1 MVYGHGAYVHPNVTS
16 CMYKK
21 YVNKKLPNKP
31 TCLEPNPYSTD
42 YRSSEHAV
50 YYQSFMGISTLMIEL
65 GRIDIFTDAY
75 VLFFWLCQ
83 PQQGQL
89 ETALNTISYITLHH
103 DSRLY

>member
-65 GRIDIFTDAY
+65 GRIDIFTDAS
-75 VLFFWLCQ
+75 VFFLAL
-83 PQQGQL
+83 PA
-89 ETALNTISYITLHH
+89 TARTTRNCFEYNFIHSLAS
-103 DSRLY
+103 